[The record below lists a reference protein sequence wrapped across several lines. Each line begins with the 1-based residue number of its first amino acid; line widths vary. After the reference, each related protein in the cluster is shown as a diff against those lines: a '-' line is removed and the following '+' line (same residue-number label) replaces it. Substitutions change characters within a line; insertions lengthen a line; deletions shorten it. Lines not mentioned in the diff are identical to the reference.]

1 MADHLATF
9 DEAST
14 ANEVVL
20 LVSGELDVAS
30 AEEFA
35 DMAAPHLATAK
46 QLVVDFER
54 TSFMDSSGLK
64 VLATIALARANA
76 GGVVVRNPSG
86 QVRKLLHVAGMAQ
99 VLTIEPPLDQSVRVC
114 S

>member
-14 ANEVVL
+14 PDEVVL
-20 LVSGELDVAS
+20 VVSGELDVAS

-35 DMAAPHLATAK
+35 DIAAPHLATAK
-46 QLVVDFER
+46 QLVVDLEQ

-64 VLATIALARANA
+64 VLALMAVARANA
-76 GGVVVRNPSG
+76 GGVLVRNPSH
-86 QVRKLLHVAGMAQ
+86 QVRKLLHMAGMSQ
-99 VLTIEPPLDQSVRVC
+99 VLTIEPTRDRPVQVAS
-114 S
+114 

>member
-9 DEAST
+9 DEEST
-14 ANEVVL
+14 PDELVL

-35 DMAAPHLATAK
+35 DVAARHLETAK

-64 VLATIALARANA
+64 VLATIAVARANA
-76 GGVVVRNPSG
+76 GGVLVRNPSQ
-86 QVRKLLHVAGMAQ
+86 QVRKLLDMAGMAQ
-99 VLTIEPPLDQSVRVC
+99 VLTIEPTLDRTVPVAG
-114 S
+114 

>member
-9 DEAST
+9 DETST
-14 ANEVVL
+14 PDEVA
-20 LVSGELDVAS
+20 LVVAGELDVAS
-30 AEEFA
+30 AEAFA
-35 DMAAPHLATAK
+35 DIAAPHLATAK
-46 QLVVDFER
+46 QLVVDLEG

-64 VLATIALARANA
+64 VLATIAVARANA
-76 GGVVVRNPSG
+76 GGVLVRNPSD

-99 VLTIEPPLDQSVRVC
+99 VLTVEPPLGQTVRIA